1 MVTEKPAGS
10 PRRTQAV
17 AAVLLI
23 VAAALLWSAGRMTWV
38 EYTSVDGLRPPVEAT
53 LDGGQWEP
61 ASTPLAL
68 LLVAGIAAMFAARG
82 VLVRVVGA
90 LLALA
95 GIAVAAQGFS
105 ALFGDPDTGRI
116 VSIAELSAGAEVT
129 AAQILVIP
137 AVLTVLAG
145 LLAIAAAIPLVLGRT
160 GRQGLSSSYE
170 TPAARK
176 AAAAESVA
184 AQSAAAKSGAAGE
197 GLEQRQIWDALD
209 AGADPTEDEEYSP
222 DHPETGENRS
232 NS

>member
-1 MVTEKPAGS
+1 MVTDRQAAN
-10 PRRTQAV
+10 PRRAKTVSA
-17 AAVLLI
+17 LLLA

-38 EYTSVDGLRPPVEAT
+38 EYTAADGLRPPVQDS

-68 LLVAGIAAMFAARG
+68 LLLAGIAAMFAARG
-82 VLVRVVGA
+82 WLVRVVGV

-95 GIAVAAQGFS
+95 GIAVAVQGFS
-105 ALFGDPDTGRI
+105 ALFGSPDDEKI
-116 VSIAELSAGAEVT
+116 ASVAELSAGAEIT
-129 AAQILVIP
+129 AAQTLTVP
-137 AVLTVLAG
+137 AVLTVVAG
-145 LLAIAAAIPLVLGRT
+145 LLAVAAAIPLVLGRI
-160 GRQGLSSSYE
+160 GGQGLSSSYE

-184 AQSAAAKSGAAGE
+184 AAGAVGE

-209 AGADPTEDEEYSP
+209 AGADPTEDEECWS

-232 NS
+232 DS